1 MKPPRITPLASGL
14 LASLALM
21 GLPSQAQSQP
31 SVPMNP
37 TALQASPSQ
46 VLHLSASAQTEVPQ
60 DWLVMTLSVQK
71 EASQAPAVQK
81 QLNAVL
87 AAALASATPQA
98 KPGWVEIRTGEMN
111 VSPRYGRDGKINGWQ
126 GVAQL
131 ILQGRDAV
139 QIASVASSLTDLTVA
154 QIDWR
159 LSPEQKKEAE
169 SRIQAEAV
177 AQFQSKAQSLTQQ
190 FGFARYTLK
199 EVHVSGQEVGE
210 GVMPRRAAMVAMVAM
225 DSPSAQPVPTL
236 AGRSRVLVNISG
248 SIQLQ

>member
-1 MKPPRITPLASGL
+1 MKHLRLTTFASGL
-14 LASLALM
+14 LASMALV
-21 GLPSQAQSQP
+21 GWPSQAQNQP

-37 TALQASPSQ
+37 GALQAIPSQ

-60 DWLVMTLSVQK
+60 DWLVMVLSVQK

-81 QLNAVL
+81 QLNTVL
-87 AAALASATPQA
+87 AAALAAATPHA
-98 KPGWVEIRTGEMN
+98 KPGRVDIGTGEMN
-111 VSPRYGRDGKINGWQ
+111 VSPRYGRDGKISGWQ

-131 ILQGRDAV
+131 ILQGRDVV
-139 QIASVASSLTDLTVA
+139 QIASLASSLTDLTVA

-190 FGFARYTLK
+190 FGFARYMLK
-199 EVHVSGQEVGE
+199 EVHVSAQEAGE
-210 GVMPRRAAMVAMVAM
+210 GVMPRRMAMVQM
-225 DSPSAQPVPTL
+225 DAPSSPPVPTV
-236 AGRSRVLVNISG
+236 AGKSRVVVNISG

>member
-1 MKPPRITPLASGL
+1 MKHPRITPLASGL

-37 TALQASPSQ
+37 AALQASPSQ

-81 QLNAVL
+81 QLNAIL

-139 QIASVASSLTDLTVA
+139 QIALVASSLTDLTVA

-199 EVHVSGQEVGE
+199 EVHVSAQEVGE
-210 GVMPRRAAMVAMVAM
+210 GVMPRRVAMVQMEA
-225 DSPSAQPVPTL
+225 PSAQPVPTV
-236 AGRSRVLVNISG
+236 AGKSRVLVNILG